1 MVDKGDPN
9 KRTYKV
15 QDAMAVGF
23 TNNVNNALT
32 L

>member
-15 QDAMAVGF
+15 QGAMTGGF

>member
-1 MVDKGDPN
+1 MVEKGDPN

-15 QDAMAVGF
+15 QNAMAGCF
-23 TNNVNNALT
+23 TNNVNNDLT